1 MRQKKIR
8 PMRNMVDLADSEQVR
23 AIRRR
28 FRVSED
34 ELERIVAKI
43 GNSIALIGKEV
54 ALQRAA
60 KLAQPSKAKVHP
72 VALVAAKSRR
82 LTQRQKPV

>member
-1 MRQKKIR
+1 MR
-8 PMRNMVDLADSEQVR
+8 RNRVDLADPEQVR

-34 ELERIVAKI
+34 ELTRLVAKI

-60 KLAQPSKAKVHP
+60 KLTRPSEPAP
-72 VALVAAKSRR
+72 IEIIAAKSSQ
-82 LTQRQKPV
+82 LTEKRKVI

>member
-8 PMRNMVDLADSEQVR
+8 PIRNMVDLADADQVR

-34 ELERIVAKI
+34 ELTRIVARI

-60 KLAQPSKAKVHP
+60 KLAQPSKAQVPP
-72 VALVAAKSRR
+72 VALVAANNRR
-82 LTQRQKPV
+82 LTQKPKPV